1 MFIQQPLRRP
11 PNGPETEPVIRSYD
25 RSAFDPLRL
34 ARAKRATT
42 VSVCLPARDEAATV
56 GHIVGTICTELV
68 RRIGLV
74 DEVVVIDDGSS
85 DETAAVAAAA
95 GARVEPAAD
104 VLSEFRPSGGKG
116 DALWRSL
123 HVANGDIVVWCDADI
138 TNFHPDFIVGLLGP
152 LLTNGDVGFVKGYYE
167 RPGTSAGEV
176 GGRVTE
182 LVARPLISLL
192 FPDLA
197 PIVQPL
203 SGEYGGRR
211 HVLET
216 LAFVTGY
223 GVDLGLLIDVTARFG
238 PGALAQVDLGTRLHR
253 NRPLDDLGPM
263 ALEVMQAVFA
273 RADVPFDV
281 ATLVRPGVDAVE
293 RAQVERPPLVDV
305 PAYQERRRL
314 LAARQRTA

>member
-1 MFIQQPLRRP
+1 
-11 PNGPETEPVIRSYD
+11 VIRSFG
-25 RSAFDPLRL
+25 RGAFDPQRL
-34 ARAKRATT
+34 ARAKRAAT

-56 GHIVGTICTELV
+56 GQIVDIICSELV
-68 RRIGLV
+68 QRIGLV
-74 DEVVVIDDGSS
+74 DEVVVIDDGST
-85 DETAAVAAAA
+85 DDTAAVAAAA
-95 GARVEPAAD
+95 GARVERAAE
-104 VLSEFRPSGGKG
+104 VLSEFEGRSGKG

-138 TNFHPDFIVGLLGP
+138 TNFHPDFITGLLGP
-152 LLTNGDVGFVKGYYE
+152 LLTNTDVGFVKGYYE

-182 LVARPLISLL
+182 LVARPLISLF

-211 HVLET
+211 EVLEA
-216 LAFVTGY
+216 LRFVTGY

-238 PGALAQVDLGTRLHR
+238 LGALAQVDLGTRLHR

-263 ALEVMQAVFA
+263 ALEVMQAVFS
-273 RADVPFDV
+273 RAEVPFDQAV
-281 ATLVRPGVDAVE
+281 LVRPGVVPVD
-293 RAQVERPPLVDV
+293 RAHVERPPLVDV
-305 PAYQERRRL
+305 PAYQARRRA